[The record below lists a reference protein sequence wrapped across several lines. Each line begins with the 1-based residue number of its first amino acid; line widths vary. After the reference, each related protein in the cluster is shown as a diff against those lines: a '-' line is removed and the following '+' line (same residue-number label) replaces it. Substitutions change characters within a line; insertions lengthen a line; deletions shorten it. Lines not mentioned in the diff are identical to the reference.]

1 MPPTWCLLGLT
12 PRRYQPG
19 EMDRTGR
26 ISKRGNH
33 QMRTS

>member
-1 MPPTWCLLGLT
+1 
-12 PRRYQPG
+12 
-19 EMDRTGR
+19 MDRTGR